1 VPPKRSAADVVGA
14 KEEEDVPNIKSRVK
28 DIKKNRANRL
38 RNMSA
43 KSAIKTACKKLVGK
57 LDEKDPDQA
66 KEALRAAQKT
76 IDTTWSRGII
86 HKNQAARRKSRLAR
100 RLNRTPS
107 ESSKG

>member
-1 VPPKRSAADVVGA
+1 M
-14 KEEEDVPNIKSRVK
+14 PNIKSRIK

-43 KSAIKTACKKLVGK
+43 KSAIKTASKKLLGK
-57 LDEKDPDQA
+57 IDEKDPDQA
-66 KEALRAAQKT
+66 KEAFRATQKA

-100 RLNRTPS
+100 KLKAAQS
-107 ESSKG
+107 ESTKG